1 MAAAAEDVEDE
12 TEGTVGGVG
21 PGVAGDPREVNSVP
35 LCPVELG
42 TAPLPPL
49 LPLASLK
56 PPRDDSLAP
65 EAA

>member
-1 MAAAAEDVEDE
+1 MAAAAVDEDE

-42 TAPLPPL
+42 CTGPLPP
-49 LPLASLK
+49 PF
-56 PPRDDSLAP
+56 PPPSLARCLVGSA

>member
-42 TAPLPPL
+42 TGPLPLFPPPL
-49 LPLASLK
+49 PA
-56 PPRDDSLAP
+56 RDDSLPP
-65 EAA
+65 EAV

>member
-1 MAAAAEDVEDE
+1 MAAAAEDEDE
-12 TEGTVGGVG
+12 TEAEGTVGGVG

-42 TAPLPPL
+42 CTGPPLPPF
-49 LPLASLK
+49 
-56 PPRDDSLAP
+56 PPSLARLVGSA

>member
-1 MAAAAEDVEDE
+1 MAAAAEDEDE

-42 TAPLPPL
+42 CTGPLPP
-49 LPLASLK
+49 PF
-56 PPRDDSLAP
+56 PPSLARLVGST